1 MQKKKRKT
9 IKWERLEI
17 SSRKLETIKGTFHV
31 RMGTIK
37 DRKGQ
42 DQTEAEDIKKCD
54 KNTQENYTRK
64 FLLTWINTIMLSLT

>member
-1 MQKKKRKT
+1 M
-9 IKWERLEI
+9 
-17 SSRKLETIKGTFHV
+17 

-42 DQTEAEDIKKCD
+42 DLTEAEDIKKCD

-64 FLLTWINTIMLSLT
+64 FLLTRINTIMLSLT